1 MTLSIL
7 FVSSLVAAASP
18 PSGDSLETGRDL
30 YLEHCAE
37 CHGASGRGDG
47 EKAKRLG
54 FRPRDFTLGAFKCR
68 STPTGSPP
76 THEDL
81 TRIVARGIPGTP
93 MLPFDDDLEPA
104 EIDALVTYVETL
116 LPDPSG
122 GQPPPVLEV
131 PTPLE
136 STEAS
141 RREGRA
147 IYRLLGCWRCHGL
160 DGEGD
165 GPAAE
170 GLEDQ
175 WGEPIR
181 VYDFTRR
188 NRFKCGGRP
197 RDIYRTLHT
206 GMTGSPMP
214 SFTTAFAFGR
224 DQVGA
229 TERLEQALGAE
240 AVDRTLA
247 WLAEQP
253 TAAEIRELDETAR
266 AQLVERRT
274 WSLVHHLL
282 ALASE

>member
-1 MTLSIL
+1 ML
-7 FVSSLVAAASP
+7 SSLAAPAF
-18 PSGDSLETGRDL
+18 PSAAQPAETGRQL
-30 YLEHCAE
+30 YLEHCTE

-47 EKAKRLG
+47 EKAQRLG

-68 STPTGSPP
+68 STPTGSLP
-76 THEDL
+76 TRQDL

-93 MLPFDDDLEPA
+93 MLPFDDDLSPD
-104 EIDALVTYVETL
+104 EIDALVSYVETL
-116 LPDPSG
+116 LPDPQG
-122 GQPPPVLEV
+122 DRAPPVLEV
-131 PTPLE
+131 PTPPE

-141 RREGRA
+141 RTAGRA
-147 IYRLLGCWRCHGL
+147 IYRLLGCWSCHGL
-160 DGEGD
+160 EGRGD

-188 NRFKCGGRP
+188 NRFKCGGTP

-214 SFTTAFAFGR
+214 SFTSAFAFGR
-224 DQVGA
+224 DQVGER
-229 TERLEQALGAE
+229 ERLEQALGAE
-240 AVDRTLA
+240 AVDRTLS
-247 WLAEQP
+247 WLASQP
-253 TAAEIRELDETAR
+253 TTAEIRALTGTAR
-266 AQLVERRT
+266 GQLVERRT
-274 WSLVHHLL
+274 WSLVHYLL